1 MFESGIRVTLVRVLT
16 HITSYCRLTSRP
28 FGLDMIGFV
37 WVVVVKDVELS
48 SEAVSR
54 TGRAQTVAVGRL
66 LGLLAATVLGLNTT
80 FARLAYDAGS
90 NPVTVLGGR
99 FLACTLTIGIA
110 VILLG
115 RPTAIPTGSRL
126 PMLSVTAIWFLGP
139 TCYLWSVVFIPV
151 GLAAL
156 LFYTFPLIVAAIS
169 HFQEGARLGPMRVG
183 AFLLAFTG
191 LVIALGPSLSELDW
205 RGIALASVAAVSTA
219 VTFILSRR
227 LVSELGVF
235 TFTMYI
241 SAGSFFLIMGVIL
254 LVGGIALP
262 QNIIGWTGLSGAAFG
277 YVLGILAMFTA
288 IKYVGSAAAAML
300 LNLEPLISILAA
312 AIVLGERL
320 TMLQF
325 TGAIM
330 VVSALILS
338 TRESAKHG

>member
-1 MFESGIRVTLVRVLT
+1 
-16 HITSYCRLTSRP
+16 
-28 FGLDMIGFV
+28 MIGFV

-99 FLACTLTIGIA
+99 FLACTLLIGIA

-115 RPTAIPTGSRL
+115 RPFVIPRGSRL
-126 PMLSVTAIWFLGP
+126 PTLSVTAIGFIGP
-139 TCYLWSVVFIPV
+139 TCYLWSVVFLPV
-151 GLAAL
+151 SLAAL
-156 LFYTFPLIVAAIS
+156 LFYTFPLIVAVIS
-169 HFQEGARLGPMRVG
+169 HFQEGARLGPMRIG
-183 AFLLAFTG
+183 SFLLAFTG
-191 LVIALGPSLSELDW
+191 LVIALSPSLSELDW

-235 TFTMYI
+235 TFTMYM
-241 SAGSFFLIMGVIL
+241 SAGSVILVMGIIL

-262 QNIIGWTGLSGAAFG
+262 ENTIGWTGLSGAAFG
-277 YVLGILAMFTA
+277 FVVGILAMFTA
-288 IKYVGSAAAAML
+288 IKHVGSATAAML
-300 LNLEPLISILAA
+300 LNLEPLITILAA

-325 TGAIM
+325 TGGIM
-330 VVSALILS
+330 VVTALILS

>member
-1 MFESGIRVTLVRVLT
+1 M
-16 HITSYCRLTSRP
+16 
-28 FGLDMIGFV
+28 
-37 WVVVVKDVELS
+37 
-48 SEAVSR
+48 
-54 TGRAQTVAVGRL
+54 GRL
-66 LGLLAATVLGLNTT
+66 LGLLAAIVLGLNTT

-90 NPVTVLGGR
+90 NPVTVLGSR
-99 FLACTLTIGIA
+99 FLACTLAIGIA
-110 VILLG
+110 VVLLG
-115 RPTAIPTGSRL
+115 RPTVIPRGSRL
-126 PMLSVTAIWFLGP
+126 PTLSVTAIWFIGP
-139 TCYLWSVVFIPV
+139 TCYLWAVVFLPV

-169 HFQEGARLGPMRVG
+169 HFQERARLGPMRVG

-191 LVIALGPSLSELDW
+191 LVIALSPSLSELDW
-205 RGIALASVAAVSTA
+205 RGITLAFLAAVSTA

-235 TFTMYI
+235 TFTLYM
-241 SAGSFFLIMGVIL
+241 SAGSVVLIMGVIL

-262 QNIIGWTGLSGAAFG
+262 QNTIGWTGLSGAAFG
-277 YVLGILAMFTA
+277 FVVGILAMFTA

-312 AIVLGERL
+312 ALVLGERL
-320 TMLQF
+320 TMLQL

-338 TRESAKHG
+338 TRESAKRG

>member
-1 MFESGIRVTLVRVLT
+1 
-16 HITSYCRLTSRP
+16 
-28 FGLDMIGFV
+28 MIGFV

-99 FLACTLTIGIA
+99 FLACTLLIGIA

-115 RPTAIPTGSRL
+115 RPFVIPRGSRL
-126 PMLSVTAIWFLGP
+126 PTLSVTAIGFIGP
-139 TCYLWSVVFIPV
+139 TCYLWSVVFLPV
-151 GLAAL
+151 SLAAL
-156 LFYTFPLIVAAIS
+156 LFYTFPLIVAVIS
-169 HFQEGARLGPMRVG
+169 HFQEGARLGPMRIG
-183 AFLLAFTG
+183 SFLLAFTG
-191 LVIALGPSLSELDW
+191 LVIALSPSLSELDW

-235 TFTMYI
+235 TFTMYM
-241 SAGSFFLIMGVIL
+241 SAGSVVLIMGIIL

-262 QNIIGWTGLSGAAFG
+262 ENTIGWTGLSGAAFG
-277 YVLGILAMFTA
+277 FVVGILAMFTA
-288 IKYVGSAAAAML
+288 IKHVGSATAAML
-300 LNLEPLISILAA
+300 LNLEPLITILAA

-325 TGAIM
+325 TGGIM
-330 VVSALILS
+330 VVTALILS

>member
-1 MFESGIRVTLVRVLT
+1 MAWVRNT
-16 HITSYCRLTSRP
+16 
-28 FGLDMIGFV
+28 
-37 WVVVVKDVELS
+37 ELS
-48 SEAVSR
+48 SEAVSKS
-54 TGRAQTVAVGRL
+54 GIAQTVAVGRL
-66 LGLLAATVLGLNTT
+66 LGLLAAIVLGLNTT

-90 NPVTVLGGR
+90 NPVTVLGCR
-99 FLACTLTIGIA
+99 FLACALIIGIA
-110 VILLG
+110 VLLLR
-115 RPTAIPTGSRL
+115 RPYVIPRGSRL
-126 PMLSVTAIWFLGP
+126 STLIVTAIWFFGP

-191 LVIALGPSLSELDW
+191 LVIALSPSLSELDW
-205 RGIALASVAAVSTA
+205 RGITLAFLAAVSTA

-235 TFTMYI
+235 TFTLYM
-241 SAGSFFLIMGVIL
+241 SAGSVVLIMGVIL

-262 QNIIGWTGLSGAAFG
+262 QNTIGWTGLSGAAFG
-277 YVLGILAMFTA
+277 FVVGILAMFTA
-288 IKYVGSAAAAML
+288 IKHVGSAVTAML

-312 AIVLGERL
+312 AVVLGERL

-325 TGAIM
+325 AGAIM

-338 TRESAKHG
+338 TRESAKQG

>member
-1 MFESGIRVTLVRVLT
+1 M
-16 HITSYCRLTSRP
+16 
-28 FGLDMIGFV
+28 V
-37 WVVVVKDVELS
+37 WVRNTELS
-48 SEAVSR
+48 SQAVSKA
-54 TGRAQTVAVGRL
+54 GIVQTVAMGRL
-66 LGLLAATVLGLNTT
+66 LGLLAAIVLGLNTT

-90 NPVTVLGGR
+90 NPVTVLGSR
-99 FLACTLTIGIA
+99 FLACTLAIGIA
-110 VILLG
+110 VVLLG
-115 RPTAIPTGSRL
+115 RPTVIPRGSRL
-126 PMLSVTAIWFLGP
+126 PTLSVTAIWFIGP
-139 TCYLWSVVFIPV
+139 TCYLWSVVFLPV

-191 LVIALGPSLSELDW
+191 LVIALSPSLSELDW
-205 RGIALASVAAVSTA
+205 RGITLAFLAAVSTA

-235 TFTMYI
+235 TFTLYM
-241 SAGSFFLIMGVIL
+241 SAGSVVLIMGVIL

-262 QNIIGWTGLSGAAFG
+262 QNTIGWTGLSGAAFG
-277 YVLGILAMFTA
+277 FVVGILAMFTA

-312 AIVLGERL
+312 ALVLGERL
-320 TMLQF
+320 TMLQL

-330 VVSALILS
+330 VVSALILA
-338 TRESAKHG
+338 TRERVKHS

>member
-1 MFESGIRVTLVRVLT
+1 M
-16 HITSYCRLTSRP
+16 
-28 FGLDMIGFV
+28 V
-37 WVVVVKDVELS
+37 WVRNTELS
-48 SEAVSR
+48 SEAVSKSGIAR
-54 TGRAQTVAVGRL
+54 TVAVGRL
-66 LGLLAATVLGLNTT
+66 LGLLAAIVLGLNTT

-90 NPVTVLGGR
+90 NPATVLGGR

-115 RPTAIPTGSRL
+115 RPTVIPRGSRL

-139 TCYLWSVVFIPV
+139 TCYLSSVVFIPV

-156 LFYTFPLIVAAIS
+156 IFYTFPLIVAAIS

-191 LVIALGPSLSELDW
+191 LVIALSPSLSDLDW
-205 RGIALASVAAVSTA
+205 RGTTLASFAAVTTA
-219 VTFILSRR
+219 VTFILARR

-235 TFTMYI
+235 TFTMYV
-241 SAGSFFLIMGVIL
+241 SAGSVILIMGVIL
-254 LVGGIALP
+254 LVGGVALP
-262 QNIIGWTGLSGAAFG
+262 QNTSGWTGLSGAALGF
-277 YVLGILAMFTA
+277 VVGILAMFTA
-288 IKYVGSAAAAML
+288 IKFVGSAVTAML

>member
-1 MFESGIRVTLVRVLT
+1 M
-16 HITSYCRLTSRP
+16 
-28 FGLDMIGFV
+28 V
-37 WVVVVKDVELS
+37 WVRNTELS
-48 SEAVSR
+48 SQAVSKA
-54 TGRAQTVAVGRL
+54 GIVQTVAMGRL
-66 LGLLAATVLGLNTT
+66 LGLLAAIVLGLNTT

-90 NPVTVLGGR
+90 NPVTVLGSR
-99 FLACTLTIGIA
+99 FLACTLAIGIA
-110 VILLG
+110 VVLLG
-115 RPTAIPTGSRL
+115 RPAVIPRGSRL
-126 PMLSVTAIWFLGP
+126 PTLSVTAIWFIGP
-139 TCYLWSVVFIPV
+139 TCYLWSVVFLPV

-191 LVIALGPSLSELDW
+191 LVIALSPSLSELDW
-205 RGIALASVAAVSTA
+205 RGITLAFLAAVSTA

-235 TFTMYI
+235 TFTLYM
-241 SAGSFFLIMGVIL
+241 SAGSVVLIMGVIL

-262 QNIIGWTGLSGAAFG
+262 QNTIGWTGLSGAAFG
-277 YVLGILAMFTA
+277 FVVGILAMFTA

-312 AIVLGERL
+312 ALVLGERL
-320 TMLQF
+320 TMLQL

-330 VVSALILS
+330 VVSALILA
-338 TRESAKHG
+338 TRERVKHS

>member
-1 MFESGIRVTLVRVLT
+1 MRNT
-16 HITSYCRLTSRP
+16 
-28 FGLDMIGFV
+28 
-37 WVVVVKDVELS
+37 ELS
-48 SEAVSR
+48 SQAVSKA
-54 TGRAQTVAVGRL
+54 GIVQTVAMGRL
-66 LGLLAATVLGLNTT
+66 LGLLAAIVLGLNTT

-90 NPVTVLGGR
+90 NPVTVLGSR
-99 FLACTLTIGIA
+99 FLACTLVIGIA
-110 VILLG
+110 VVLLG
-115 RPTAIPTGSRL
+115 RPTVIPRGSRL
-126 PMLSVTAIWFLGP
+126 PTLSVTAIWFIGP
-139 TCYLWSVVFIPV
+139 TCYLWSVVFLPV

-191 LVIALGPSLSELDW
+191 LVIALSPSLSELDW
-205 RGIALASVAAVSTA
+205 RGITLAFLAAVSTA

-235 TFTMYI
+235 TFTLYM
-241 SAGSFFLIMGVIL
+241 SAGSVVLIMGVIL

-262 QNIIGWTGLSGAAFG
+262 QNTIGWTGLSGAAFG
-277 YVLGILAMFTA
+277 FVVGILAMFTA
-288 IKYVGSAAAAML
+288 IKHVGSAAAAML

-312 AIVLGERL
+312 ALVLGERL

-338 TRESAKHG
+338 TRERVKHS

>member
-1 MFESGIRVTLVRVLT
+1 VSDT
-16 HITSYCRLTSRP
+16 
-28 FGLDMIGFV
+28 
-37 WVVVVKDVELS
+37 ELS
-48 SEAVSR
+48 SEAVSKAGIAR
-54 TGRAQTVAVGRL
+54 TVAVGRL
-66 LGLLAATVLGLNTT
+66 LGLFAAIVLGLNTT

-90 NPVTVLGGR
+90 NPVTVLGSR
-99 FLACTLTIGIA
+99 FLACTLLIGIA

-115 RPTAIPTGSRL
+115 RPFVIPRGSRL
-126 PMLSVTAIWFLGP
+126 PTLSVTAIWFIGP
-139 TCYLWSVVFIPV
+139 TCYLWSVVFLPV
-151 GLAAL
+151 SLAAL
-156 LFYTFPLIVAAIS
+156 LFYTFPLMVAAIS

-191 LVIALGPSLSELDW
+191 LVIALGPSLADLDW
-205 RGIALASVAAVSTA
+205 RGITLASLAAVSTA

-235 TFTMYI
+235 TFTMYM
-241 SAGSFFLIMGVIL
+241 SAGSVFLIMGVIL

-262 QNIIGWTGLSGAAFG
+262 QNTIGWTGLSGAAFG
-277 YVLGILAMFTA
+277 FVVGILAMFTA
-288 IKYVGSAAAAML
+288 IKHVGSAAAAML

-312 AIVLGERL
+312 ALVLGERL

-338 TRESAKHG
+338 TRESAKHS

>member
-1 MFESGIRVTLVRVLT
+1 M
-16 HITSYCRLTSRP
+16 
-28 FGLDMIGFV
+28 V
-37 WVVVVKDVELS
+37 WVRNTELS
-48 SEAVSR
+48 SQAVSKA
-54 TGRAQTVAVGRL
+54 GIVQTVAMGRL
-66 LGLLAATVLGLNTT
+66 LGLLAAIVLGLNTT

-90 NPVTVLGGR
+90 NPVTVLGSR
-99 FLACTLTIGIA
+99 FLACTLAIGIA
-110 VILLG
+110 VVLLG
-115 RPTAIPTGSRL
+115 RPAVIPRGSRL
-126 PMLSVTAIWFLGP
+126 PTLSVTAIWFIGP
-139 TCYLWSVVFIPV
+139 TCYLWSVVFLPV

-191 LVIALGPSLSELDW
+191 LVIALSPSLSELDW
-205 RGIALASVAAVSTA
+205 RGITLAFLAAVSTA

-235 TFTMYI
+235 TFTLYM
-241 SAGSFFLIMGVIL
+241 SAGSVVLIMGVIL

-262 QNIIGWTGLSGAAFG
+262 QNTIGWTGLSGAAFG
-277 YVLGILAMFTA
+277 FVVGILAMFTA

-312 AIVLGERL
+312 ALVLGERL
-320 TMLQF
+320 TMLQL

-338 TRESAKHG
+338 TRERVKHS

>member
-1 MFESGIRVTLVRVLT
+1 MAWVRNT
-16 HITSYCRLTSRP
+16 
-28 FGLDMIGFV
+28 
-37 WVVVVKDVELS
+37 ELS
-48 SEAVSR
+48 SEAVSKA
-54 TGRAQTVAVGRL
+54 GIAQTVAMGRL
-66 LGLLAATVLGLNTT
+66 LGLLAAIVLGLNTT

-90 NPVTVLGGR
+90 NPVTVLGSR
-99 FLACTLTIGIA
+99 YLACALIIGLA

-115 RPTAIPTGSRL
+115 RPTVIPRGSRL
-126 PMLSVTAIWFLGP
+126 STLIVTAIWFLGP
-139 TCYLWSVVFIPV
+139 TCYLSSVVFIPV

-191 LVIALGPSLSELDW
+191 LVIALSPSLSDLDW
-205 RGIALASVAAVSTA
+205 RGTALASLAAVTTA

-227 LVSELGVF
+227 LVTELGVF
-235 TFTMYI
+235 TFTMYV
-241 SAGSFFLIMGVIL
+241 SAGSVILIMGIIL

-262 QNIIGWTGLSGAAFG
+262 QNTSGWTGLSGAAFG
-277 YVLGILAMFTA
+277 FVVGILAMFTA
-288 IKYVGSAAAAML
+288 IKHVGSAATAML
-300 LNLEPLISILAA
+300 LNIEPMISILAA

-320 TMLQF
+320 TMLQL

-338 TRESAKHG
+338 TRVSAKHG

>member
-1 MFESGIRVTLVRVLT
+1 M
-16 HITSYCRLTSRP
+16 
-28 FGLDMIGFV
+28 V
-37 WVVVVKDVELS
+37 WVRNSELS
-48 SEAVSR
+48 SEAVSKAGIAR
-54 TGRAQTVAVGRL
+54 TVAVGRL
-66 LGLLAATVLGLNTT
+66 LGLFAAIVLGLNTT

-90 NPVTVLGGR
+90 NPVTVLGSR
-99 FLACTLTIGIA
+99 FLACTLAIGIA
-110 VILLG
+110 VVLLG
-115 RPTAIPTGSRL
+115 RPTVIPRGSRL
-126 PMLSVTAIWFLGP
+126 PTLSVTAIWFIGP
-139 TCYLWSVVFIPV
+139 TCYLWSVVFLPV

-191 LVIALGPSLSELDW
+191 LVIALSPSLSDLDW
-205 RGIALASVAAVSTA
+205 RGITLASVAAVTTA

-241 SAGSFFLIMGVIL
+241 SAGSVILIMGVIL

-262 QNIIGWTGLSGAAFG
+262 QNTIGWTGLSGAAFG
-277 YVLGILAMFTA
+277 FVVGILAMFTA
-288 IKYVGSAAAAML
+288 IKHVGSAAAAML
-300 LNLEPLISILAA
+300 LNIEPLISILAA
-312 AIVLGERL
+312 ALVLGERL
-320 TMLQF
+320 TMLQL

-338 TRESAKHG
+338 TRERVKHS

>member
-1 MFESGIRVTLVRVLT
+1 M
-16 HITSYCRLTSRP
+16 
-28 FGLDMIGFV
+28 V
-37 WVVVVKDVELS
+37 WVRNTELS
-48 SEAVSR
+48 SQAVSKA
-54 TGRAQTVAVGRL
+54 GIVQTVAMGRL
-66 LGLLAATVLGLNTT
+66 LGLLAAIVLGLNTT

-90 NPVTVLGGR
+90 NPVTVLGSR
-99 FLACTLTIGIA
+99 FLACTLAIGIA
-110 VILLG
+110 VVLLG
-115 RPTAIPTGSRL
+115 RPTVIPRGSRL
-126 PMLSVTAIWFLGP
+126 PTLSVTAIWFIGP
-139 TCYLWSVVFIPV
+139 TCYLWSVVFLPV

-191 LVIALGPSLSELDW
+191 LVIALSPSLSELDW
-205 RGIALASVAAVSTA
+205 RGITLAFLAAVSTA

-235 TFTMYI
+235 TFTLYM
-241 SAGSFFLIMGVIL
+241 SAGSVVLIMGVIL

-262 QNIIGWTGLSGAAFG
+262 QNTIGWTGLSGAAFG
-277 YVLGILAMFTA
+277 FVVGILAMFTA

-312 AIVLGERL
+312 ALVLGERL
-320 TMLQF
+320 TMLQL

-338 TRESAKHG
+338 TRERVKHS

>member
-1 MFESGIRVTLVRVLT
+1 M
-16 HITSYCRLTSRP
+16 
-28 FGLDMIGFV
+28 V
-37 WVVVVKDVELS
+37 WVRNTELS
-48 SEAVSR
+48 SQAVSKA
-54 TGRAQTVAVGRL
+54 GIAQTVAMGRL
-66 LGLLAATVLGLNTT
+66 LGLLAAIVLGLNTT

-90 NPVTVLGGR
+90 NPVTVLGSR
-99 FLACTLTIGIA
+99 FLACTLAIGIA
-110 VILLG
+110 VVLLG
-115 RPTAIPTGSRL
+115 RPTVIPTGSRL
-126 PMLSVTAIWFLGP
+126 PMLRLTAIWFFGP
-139 TCYLWSVVFIPV
+139 TCYLSSVVFLPV

-156 LFYTFPLIVAAIS
+156 LFYSFPLIVAAIS

-191 LVIALGPSLSELDW
+191 IVIALSPSLSELDW
-205 RGIALASVAAVSTA
+205 RGIALAFVAAVSTA

-227 LVSELGVF
+227 LVSELGVL
-235 TFTMYI
+235 TFTMYV
-241 SAGSFFLIMGVIL
+241 SAGSTFLIMGVIL

-262 QNIIGWTGLSGAAFG
+262 QNTSGWTGLSGAAFG
-277 YVLGILAMFTA
+277 FVVGILAMFTA
-288 IKYVGSAAAAML
+288 IKHVGSAATAML

-312 AIVLGERL
+312 ALVLGERL

>member
-1 MFESGIRVTLVRVLT
+1 VRNT
-16 HITSYCRLTSRP
+16 
-28 FGLDMIGFV
+28 
-37 WVVVVKDVELS
+37 ELS
-48 SEAVSR
+48 SQAVSKA
-54 TGRAQTVAVGRL
+54 GIVQTVAMGRL
-66 LGLLAATVLGLNTT
+66 LGLLAAIVLGLNTT

-90 NPVTVLGGR
+90 NPVTVLGSR
-99 FLACTLTIGIA
+99 FLACTLAIGIA
-110 VILLG
+110 VVLLG
-115 RPTAIPTGSRL
+115 RPTVIPRGSRL
-126 PMLSVTAIWFLGP
+126 PTLSVTAIWFIGP
-139 TCYLWSVVFIPV
+139 TCYLWSVVFLPV

-191 LVIALGPSLSELDW
+191 LVIALSPSLSELDW
-205 RGIALASVAAVSTA
+205 RGITLAFLAAVSTA

-235 TFTMYI
+235 TFTLYM
-241 SAGSFFLIMGVIL
+241 SAGSVVLIMGVIL

-262 QNIIGWTGLSGAAFG
+262 QNTIGWTGLSGAAFG
-277 YVLGILAMFTA
+277 FVVGILAMFTA

-312 AIVLGERL
+312 ALVLGERL
-320 TMLQF
+320 TMLQL

-338 TRESAKHG
+338 TRERVKHS